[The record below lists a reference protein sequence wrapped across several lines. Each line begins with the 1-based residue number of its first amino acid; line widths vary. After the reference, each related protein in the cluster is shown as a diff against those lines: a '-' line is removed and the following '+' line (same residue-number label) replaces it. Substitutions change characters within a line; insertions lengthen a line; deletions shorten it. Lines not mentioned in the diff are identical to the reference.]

1 MRKSKETILY
11 TLLFAAVLAISLNA
25 YAEEETEA
33 VKDNYFS
40 RMFIAPTG
48 RMLPSGIVGLSFG
61 GAFATQGGKEYL
73 GLFSIGL
80 GGVAELEVST
90 AHLVSN
96 VFSSSK
102 WIGTTALKFTVY
114 NGKPETMLPKVMLA
128 FRSNR
133 WSSIEGSGSDLAG
146 PADEDGN
153 SGIYSVDFKTHITS
167 LYLSATSELSPKLSV
182 SGGLVWHD
190 VRTKDLWYYS
200 NNYQPTELEDMKK
213 SVVGAFCG
221 VENLLNPTTYSILE
235 VGLIPEIRFDEKM
248 EKMHIGQLWYS
259 MVGVRFFFREMTAV
273 DAGIKYRSDYSG
285 LADAEIVVGLN
296 IGIDIAKEVGV
307 KRR

>member
-1 MRKSKETILY
+1 MKLY
-11 TLLFAAVLAISLNA
+11 SVLLAVVFISSLNA
-25 YAEEETEA
+25 YAEENQDLA
-33 VKDNYFS
+33 RNKYFS
-40 RMFIAPTG
+40 RLFIAPTG
-48 RMLPSGIVGLSFG
+48 RMLPSGIVALSFG

-96 VFSSSK
+96 IFFSSK

-114 NGKPETMLPKVMLA
+114 NGKPETKLPKVMLA

-146 PADEDGN
+146 PANEDGS
-153 SGIYSVDFKTHITS
+153 SGISSVDFKTHLTS

-190 VRTKDLWYYS
+190 IRTKDLWYYT
-200 NNYQPTELEDMKK
+200 NNFKSTELTDMKK
-213 SVVGAFCG
+213 SVVGAFGG
-221 VENLLNPTTYSILE
+221 VENLLNPTTYSLLE
-235 VGLIPEIRFDEKM
+235 IGLIPEIRFDDKM
-248 EKMHIGQLWYS
+248 EKMKIGQLWYS

-296 IGIDIAKEVGV
+296 IGIDVAKGVGV

>member
-1 MRKSKETILY
+1 MRKRKNMILY
-11 TLLFAAVLAISLNA
+11 CVLLNA
-25 YAEEETEA
+25 IFVCNLSAIAGEFQDSTRNE
-33 VKDNYFS
+33 YFS

-80 GGVAELEVST
+80 GGVAELEIST

-102 WIGTTALKFTVY
+102 WIGTTALKFTIF
-114 NGKPETMLPKVMLA
+114 NGKPETVLPKVMIAL
-128 FRSNR
+128 RSNR

-153 SGIYSVDFKTHITS
+153 SGIYNIDFKTHLTS
-167 LYLSATSELSPKLSV
+167 LYLSATSEFTPKLSV

-190 VRTKDLWYYS
+190 IRTKDLSYNS
-200 NNYQPTELEDMKK
+200 SHQINLPENMKK
-213 SVVGAFCG
+213 SIVGAFGG
-221 VENLLNPTTYSILE
+221 VENLLNPTTYSLLE
-235 VGLIPEIRFDEKM
+235 IGLIPEIRFDDKM
-248 EKMHIGQLWYS
+248 EQMMIGQLWYS
-259 MVGVRFFFREMTAV
+259 MVGVRFFFREIAAV

-296 IGIDIAKEVGV
+296 IGVDIAKEVGA
-307 KRR
+307 RRR